1 MISNMEF
8 KQLVLAELA
17 SIKSIP
23 EDAEIQ
29 LTDEA
34 IEKYRYGLTLYRSG
48 GWSGNGWLSTIESS
62 LKPFLDSR
70 LSFVLATLRSNT
82 KIKEAA

>member
-1 MISNMEF
+1 MISNTEF
-8 KQLVLAELA
+8 KQVVLAELA
-17 SIKSIP
+17 NLESIS
-23 EDAEIQ
+23 ENAEIQ

-48 GWSGNGWLSTIESS
+48 VSSTNGWFFTIESS